1 MTNGIANRV
10 LDSVEELLDP
20 ALLSEAAGQTVTAVT
35 RRRLTAD
42 FAHSGSELY
51 LVECETTGLGGAGE
65 LAAGGSEPSLGGD
78 GASSPSHGLGIPGGG
93 TIPRSVGPRFVLK
106 RLAMEWDWLM
116 RITNDDRC
124 RSVALWEQ
132 GLFDRLLPE
141 IDPCVVACAR
151 DGEGWA
157 ILMRDVGEFMVTNQR
172 FGDEQ
177 NRRFLEAM
185 AAMHAEFF
193 EDPAPA
199 ATEVGLSELRHVYE
213 MFAARTALRKDAG
226 TGDILNKIQ
235 EGWKMVRT
243 ICPGE
248 VVDVV
253 EPLLDDP
260 TPLVRALEQYPQTLV
275 HGDFRHSNLAA
286 LPAGFAGGRERVA
299 LLDWQLAVYAPV
311 SVELG
316 RYIGANSPF
325 LPGSKE
331 ALLSLYRDAL
341 ARRLGSRF
349 SEEWWVPQLELG
361 LLGGFVQD
369 GWAIALKATTWHVG
383 EVYREHWRSD
393 LEWWAERVRAGARWL
408 A

>member
-1 MTNGIANRV
+1 MANGIANRV

-20 ALLSEAAGQTVTAVT
+20 ALLSEAAGEKVTGVS
-35 RRRLTAD
+35 RLLLSAD

-51 LVECETTGLGGAGE
+51 LVQCES
-65 LAAGGSEPSLGGD
+65 AGGSAPTFGAPAEPSTGRSQVSTAPGPED
-78 GASSPSHGLGIPGGG
+78 GIPPIGAATPAGG
-93 TIPRSVGPRFVLK
+93 GPRFVLK

-116 RITNDDRC
+116 RITEDERC

-132 GLFDRLLPE
+132 GLFDRLSPE
-141 IDPCVVACAR
+141 VDPCVVACAR

-157 ILMRDVGEFMVTNQR
+157 ILMHDVGQFMLTNR
-172 FGDEQ
+172 PFSEEQ
-177 NRRFLEAM
+177 NRQFLDAM

-193 EDPAPA
+193 EDPAPKA
-199 ATEVGLSELRHVYE
+199 PEVGLSELRYVYE
-213 MFAARTALRKDAG
+213 MFAPRTALRKEAG

-243 ICPGE
+243 IFPGD
-248 VVDVV
+248 VVDAV
-253 EPLLDDP
+253 EPLLEDP
-260 TPLVRALEQYPQTLV
+260 TSLVRALQHYPETLV

-286 LPAGFAGGRERVA
+286 LPAGFAGGPERTA

-311 SVELG
+311 AVELG

-331 ALLSLYRDAL
+331 ALLSYYRDAL
-341 ARRLGSRF
+341 ARRLGNRF

-383 EVYREHWRSD
+383 EAYRKHWLAD
-393 LEWWAERVRAGARWL
+393 LDWWAERVRAGARWL
-408 A
+408 G